1 MPIGLYAR
9 MINEYVNVTII
20 YFIQPENLIWK
31 IVLMFVCFFFAQ
43 VVLPFVE
50 KYFHA
55 HREYFVSSPNS
66 PATSSVASAKE
77 KEMTAR

>member
-1 MPIGLYAR
+1 MS
-9 MINEYVNVTII
+9 
-20 YFIQPENLIWK
+20 IQPENLIEK
-31 IVLMFVCFFFAQ
+31 IVLMLLFFAQ